1 LWGGVLRDELFRL
14 LDPAVNSLGYE
25 LVELE
30 FAPAGS
36 GGVLRLYIDAAP
48 GITLDDCERVSRQV
62 GAVLES
68 EDPIA
73 GHYTLEVSSP
83 GLDRI
88 LRTRAHFERFVGSR
102 VKIQLGTP
110 LDGRRRFTGTLLE
123 VRDEGVVVDV
133 DGRPT
138 ALGFA
143 QIQRAR
149 LVPAL

>member
-1 LWGGVLRDELFRL
+1 VLRDELFRL
-14 LDPAVNSLGYE
+14 LEPVVGSLGCE

-36 GGVLRLYIDAAP
+36 GGVLRLYIDAPP

-62 GAVLES
+62 SGVLES
-68 EDPIA
+68 EDPIP

-102 VKIQLGTP
+102 IKVQLGAP
-110 LDGRRRFTGTLLE
+110 LEGRRRFTGTLLE

-133 DGRPT
+133 DGMRT
-138 ALGFA
+138 LLGFA
-143 QIQRAR
+143 QIQKAR
-149 LVPAL
+149 LVPVL

>member
-1 LWGGVLRDELFRL
+1 MLRDELFRL
-14 LDPAVNSLGYE
+14 LDPAVSSLGYE

-62 GAVLES
+62 GVVLES

-102 VKIQLGTP
+102 VKIQLGAP

-138 ALGFA
+138 SLGFA